1 MANRPHLPFQA
12 ALGALAL
19 ALLGGC
25 YLVFAAYQSHDK
37 ADADLRR
44 VTSAVNALVGGAA
57 LPDAGDPVAL
67 NEANVASAT
76 ADLSALQARQEA
88 LRNAIAGSPEN
99 HIDSRF
105 VGIGADLNTQ
115 IQESVARWRRLAQS
129 KDVKL
134 PSREE
139 ICFGFRRYVLNR
151 GNQPQ
156 RLYSEVDRQR
166 KMIEWIVETLVEAK
180 SPASPLLILSVERE
194 PIEMFPAVAGPTG
207 GAQVFTLDT
216 PSADALAVRLQSD
229 EFVLSGH
236 SFRRPGLVGSFAF
249 SLRFVGRTDTLRA
262 FVNLVQNSGRPVA
275 ITRIEVAQ
283 PAADTLKDLLAPAAN
298 LGAAASGA
306 APAPSFAFP
315 AFGTPSNNGAAA
327 PAAPAKAERIPVVPS
342 GASEYTVRLEYLFP
356 VTETAAD
363 PASTPAPAK

>member
-12 ALGALAL
+12 ALGALGAL
-19 ALLGGC
+19 FVLGC
-25 YLVFAAYQSHDK
+25 YLVFSAYKAHDK

-76 ADLSALQARQEA
+76 ADLASLQARQEA
-88 LRNAIAGSPEN
+88 LRNAIAGAPEN

-105 VGIGADLNTQ
+105 VGIANELGTQ
-115 IQESVARWRRLAQS
+115 IQESVARWRRLAQA

-151 GNQPQ
+151 GTQPQ
-156 RLYSEVDRQR
+156 RLYREVDRQR

-180 SPASPLLILSVERE
+180 APAAPLLILSVDRE
-194 PIEMFPAVAGPTG
+194 PIETFPAVAGPAG
-207 GAQVFTLDT
+207 ESQVFTLDT

-249 SLRFVGRTDTLRA
+249 RVRFVGRTDTLRA

-275 ITRIEVAQ
+275 ISGIEVAQ
-283 PAADTLKDLLAPAAN
+283 PAADTLKDLFATGAN
-298 LGAAASGA
+298 LGGSAPA
-306 APAPSFAFP
+306 APAPAFAFP
-315 AFGTPSNNGAAA
+315 AFGAQPANGSVA
-327 PAAPAKAERIPVVPS
+327 PAAPAKAERVPVVS
-342 GASEYTVRLEYLFP
+342 TGASEYTVRLEYLFP
-356 VTETAAD
+356 VTAPVTEN
-363 PASTPAPAK
+363 PAAPAK